1 MQGTPL
7 GKMIYSLV
15 NAVCSYSFYFMSR
28 RLSTHDNDMKQVLV
42 IFLVLTNKYKSS
54 YYVSS
59 SEPKCY
65 SLGLTPLL
73 LLTNEHSCSSHSVSS
88 LNQ

>member
-1 MQGTPL
+1 
-7 GKMIYSLV
+7 
-15 NAVCSYSFYFMSR
+15 
-28 RLSTHDNDMKQVLV
+28 MKQVLV
-42 IFLVLTNKYKSS
+42 IFLVLTNKHKSS

-73 LLTNEHSCSSHSVSS
+73 LLTNEHSCYYCSSHSVSS
-88 LNQ
+88 LNR